1 MNKDIFMGLGS
12 FEFYYFLGVLAL
24 GIAFFLVL
32 FYFKSPYKEVK
43 QLKKVFFGYILI
55 AMAFLIYTIIAFWVS
70 DYNHIPDA
78 IKHVYFSTTF
88 YLSVSSYVR
97 YLDKKNQVL

>member
-1 MNKDIFMGLGS
+1 MNTDVFMGLKS

-24 GIAFFLVL
+24 GFAFFLVL

-43 QLKKVFFGYILI
+43 QMKKVFFGFILI
-55 AMAFLIYTIIAFWVS
+55 STVVLFFSIIRDFFGGFNYVP
-70 DYNHIPDA
+70 NA

>member
-1 MNKDIFMGLGS
+1 MNKDIFMGLKS
-12 FEFYYFLGVLAL
+12 FEFYYFIGVLAL

-43 QLKKVFFGYILI
+43 QLKKVFFGFILI
-55 AMAFLIYTIIAFWVS
+55 ATVALFFAIIANTFG
-70 DYNHIPDA
+70 DYNLIPNA
-78 IKHVYFSTTF
+78 IMNVFFSTTL

-97 YLDKKNQVL
+97 YLDKKNKIL

>member
-1 MNKDIFMGLGS
+1 MNADIFMGLKS

-43 QLKKVFFGYILI
+43 QMKKVFFGFILI
-55 AMAFLIYTIIAFWVS
+55 TPLLHSARFLAKVS
-70 DYNHIPDA
+70 G
-78 IKHVYFSTTF
+78 
-88 YLSVSSYVR
+88 
-97 YLDKKNQVL
+97 KKSFFPC